1 MENVMSNR
9 LLTTRRGT
17 MALGIGAAVLA
28 GIVLLAYLN
37 QYRNNLANSSKPVS
51 VLVASNLIEKGT
63 PGDSIGAQKMFEQ
76 TSIPQSQLLDGAI
89 ADLSV
94 LRGRVAVDEILP
106 GQQLTLANFSVGAT
120 TALSNKISRTER
132 AIAVPV
138 DSVHGLTSHLTA
150 GDRVDVF
157 AGFNTDQRPVLKV
170 ILRNAL
176 VLAAPA
182 GGGGEGSQVVLKADY
197 QRAAELAFAADNGK
211 IWLVLRPPGA
221 TATETRPALVTVE
234 TMLFGVAPVTAY
246 QNVRNVLGG
255 QP

>member
-1 MENVMSNR
+1 MSNR

-63 PGDSIGAQKMFEQ
+63 PGDAIGAQKMFEQ
-76 TSIPQSQLLDGAI
+76 TNIPQSQLLDGAV
-89 ADLSV
+89 ADLAV

-106 GQQLTLANFSVGAT
+106 GQQLTLANFSVGTT

-182 GGGGEGSQVVLKADY
+182 GGESSQVVLRADY

-221 TATETRPALVTVE
+221 TATDTRPALVTVE